1 MHAVRRRRAC
11 CCVVDIDQACTG
23 CVAALSCTAKP
34 KGLLMCCLAN
44 PYGGRKLRDGGLGG
58 AGFNGNGNGCF
69 GLVQPFQNR
78 VSDEPG

>member
-44 PYGGRKLRDGGLGG
+44 PYGGRKLRVGGLGG
-58 AGFNGNGNGCF
+58 AGFNGNGNGHLIHDNIHSF
-69 GLVQPFQNR
+69 DVLV
-78 VSDEPG
+78 